1 MESNTRIYVSCIQ
14 RDTGRKDNSGESLKH
29 VQYMVSYMRDGN
41 GGCKDLKKAVAAEGY
56 ELAGTVVENESEAR
70 AHKSR
75 WQAVNIR
82 KWSKQTTIVDINKE
96 LNMKVPSFMDVIG
109 YLIKMKFISKES
121 ALSSGSFFYTSYRKK

>member
-1 MESNTRIYVSCIQ
+1 MESNTRMYVSCIQ

-29 VQYMVSYMRDGN
+29 VPYMVSYMRDGN
-41 GGCKDLKKAVAAEGY
+41 GGCKELKKAVAAEGY

-96 LNMKVPSFMDVIG
+96 LNMKVPSFMDVIS

>member
-1 MESNTRIYVSCIQ
+1 MESNTRMYVSCIQ

-41 GGCKDLKKAVAAEGY
+41 GGCKELKKAVAAEGY

-96 LNMKVPSFMDVIG
+96 LNMKVPSFMDVIS